1 MLKGKMK
8 LHLFTPAFVLTAFIL
23 CTVSLNAQTLVVWQ
37 KNGKKAYYSLDER
50 PKTTFTATDL
60 VITTHLVTV
69 NYPLSNVLRYTY
81 ETATGIDDIHNN
93 KGFSMSEDGSE
104 VILHNVAKG
113 TKVSVYSVDGK
124 LLEQRTSGGETA
136 MTISFLRRRSGVYV
150 VKHDDVSYKIVRP

>member
-1 MLKGKMK
+1 ML
-8 LHLFTPAFVLTAFIL
+8 PAPSSVIPI
-23 CTVSLNAQTLVVWQ
+23 NAQTLVVWQ

-93 KGFSMSEDGSE
+93 KGFKQGIPA
-104 VILHNVAKG
+104 V
-113 TKVSVYSVDGK
+113 
-124 LLEQRTSGGETA
+124 LLQKA
-136 MTISFLRRRSGVYV
+136 
-150 VKHDDVSYKIVRP
+150 